1 MNLWFYGFQILIGMN
16 LRLSGSSELVV
27 LESFDLGDSL
37 QSLLA
42 LLPPTVLP
50 GAQILEIKLQ
60 KILSFITL
68 RHFLSFVATDEF
80 FFSFKTSTDGYKNNY
95 FWSNV
100 VRTVIV
106 IFNFFH
112 K

>member
-1 MNLWFYGFQILIGMN
+1 MSSGFSCFQIVNEMD

-60 KILSFITL
+60 KII
-68 RHFLSFVATDEF
+68 SFVATVDF
-80 FFSFKTSTDGYKNNY
+80 FFSFRISTDGYENNY

-112 K
+112 N